1 MKDNRMTK
9 GFAPMAPADARLL
22 ENGKIVTTWKNA
34 KLQKYMDTITK
45 AHVSGVK
52 NAWTIANS
60 AVRIMDEDCWH
71 DDFKDQKELCAYLG
85 ISEGTL
91 SQWKTAVEFA
101 ETHKEVKALGYSV
114 TRAYLL
120 GNMKE
125 KKRLE
130 FVKWCA
136 ENKID
141 VSTDTKLKEA
151 KAHFKKGTLPISE
164 EDKQNAIE
172 AETADVAETT
182 EEVHANGK
190 FIKITYDGNTYAI
203 PEKDFHKVL
212 KKYLVKE

>member
-1 MKDNRMTK
+1 MTAEDMKLM
-9 GFAPMAPADARLL
+9 
-22 ENGKIVTTWKNA
+22 ENGKLIRAFKNT
-34 KLQKYMDTITK
+34 KLQKYMDTIDK
-45 AHVSGVK
+45 AYASGVR

-60 AVRIMDEDCWH
+60 ATRIMSEDCWH
-71 DDFKDQKELCAYLG
+71 DDFKDQKELCGYLG

-101 ETHKEVKALGYSV
+101 DNHKEVKALGYSV

-125 KKRLE
+125 EKRLE
-130 FVKWCA
+130 FMKWCA

-151 KAHFKKGTLPISE
+151 KAHFKKGTLPLSE
-164 EDKQNAIE
+164 EDKKNAID

>member
-1 MKDNRMTK
+1 M
-9 GFAPMAPADARLL
+9 
-22 ENGKIVTTWKNA
+22 
-34 KLQKYMDTITK
+34 
-45 AHVSGVK
+45 
-52 NAWTIANS
+52 
-60 AVRIMDEDCWH
+60 
-71 DDFKDQKELCAYLG
+71 CAYLG
-85 ISEGTL
+85 ISEGAL
-91 SQWKTAVEFA
+91 SQWKKAVEFA
-101 ETHKEVKALGYSV
+101 ETHKEVKELGYSV

-120 GNMKE
+120 GSMKE
-125 KKRLE
+125 EDRIA
-130 FVKWCA
+130 FTKWCV

-164 EDKQNAIE
+164 DDKKNAIE

>member
-1 MKDNRMTK
+1 
-9 GFAPMAPADARLL
+9 MANKTTEQMASRGNAIATLP
-22 ENGKIVTTWKNA
+22 NGKIIVTFKN
-34 KLQKYMDTITK
+34 KQLQKHIDSINK
-45 AHVSGVK
+45 ATLSGLK

-60 AVRIMDEDCWH
+60 TVRIMTEDCWH
-71 DDFKDQKELCAYLG
+71 DDFKDQKDLCAYLG

-125 KKRLE
+125 EKRLE
-130 FVKWCA
+130 FIKWCT

-141 VSTDTKLKEA
+141 ISTDTKLKEA

-164 EDKQNAIE
+164 EDKKNAID
-172 AETADVAETT
+172 AETADVAETK